1 MKHPQFRQTL
11 FLPIAAL
18 LCLFIL
24 AEVNYPWLAPHSQ
37 LALFAML
44 GLILVFLKYP
54 LHPRVADNVACQ
66 ALDRVLAAGVLLC
79 FGYVIVQTEPIFE
92 SLWLDGKSLGDRA
105 GAERVVDY
113 VVGACGLLLILEAT
127 RRTVGVTLML
137 LACIFLIYAAF
148 GQLMPTWLFPHRGYP
163 IERIVSQTFLHSQG
177 TFGIALR
184 VMFTYV
190 FLFVLFGTLLER
202 TGATRYILELARRI
216 FGTSAGGPAKVAVL
230 SSGMMGSLSGS
241 AVANTATTG
250 TFTIPLMQRAG
261 FKPAIAGGI
270 EAAASSG
277 GALVPPIMGAGAY
290 MMLEIVE
297 PAVTYLEIIRAALLP
312 AVLYYTAL
320 LCIVHFYAKRNREG
334 ASIRHRDGKVLHR
347 DGEVLHRDQEV
358 SPTDVRVGGT
368 SLSRY
373 GGNGVHRDGEV
384 LHRDQEVSPTG
395 EEDAPTRIQGV
406 VFFTAFLTLIGFL
419 LMGATPFRAVSWSLL
434 VVVGVSLFRPET
446 RLGISGVLKAMEN
459 AAHSGVSLIAAA
471 ACVGIIL
478 GVVTLTGVGGKLP
491 SALLPLASTNLILAL
506 LLLMISTIILGMG
519 LPSSVCYLLM
529 AILVGPV
536 LLDLGVVPLAA
547 HFFIFYFGM
556 MSMVT
561 PPVALAAYT
570 ASAIASSRIM
580 PTAFAA
586 FRFALVGFALPYAFV
601 LRPELL
607 WLSAAGGTPAL
618 SVVLAN
624 LCLTLIGTVIFA
636 AGVAGYAFKTVT
648 LWERGILF
656 IAVALLFFIPTE
668 MQWLWVHGLALL
680 ASIAVFWYNRVN

>member
-1 MKHPQFRQTL
+1 MKNPQFRQTL

-24 AEVNYPWLAPHSQ
+24 AEVNYPRLAPHSQ

-54 LHPRVADNVACQ
+54 VHPRLTNNAAFQ
-66 ALDRVLAAGVLLC
+66 LLDIVLAAGVLLC

-320 LCIVHFYAKRNREG
+320 LCIVHFYAKRNRE
-334 ASIRHRDGKVLHR
+334 
-347 DGEVLHRDQEV
+347 EVLHRDREV
-358 SPTDVRVGGT
+358 SPTDVGVGGT

-373 GGNGVHRDGEV
+373 GNGE
-384 LHRDQEVSPTG
+384 HRDQEVSPTG
-395 EEDAPTRIQGV
+395 EGDAPAGIQGV

-446 RLGISGVLKAMEN
+446 RLGISGILKAMEN

-607 WLSAAGGTPAL
+607 WLSADGGAPAL
-618 SVVLAN
+618 WIVLVN
-624 LCLTLIGTVIFA
+624 LCLTLIGTVVFA

-680 ASIAVFWYNRVN
+680 ASIAVFWYNRVKMRVFHKSSR